1 MKTGLMMTFTT
12 LAALT
17 SLYIFS
23 TSEVID
29 DIAIVLIFG
38 LIADLMMTWI
48 FNTGVLKWY
57 VMRIAKAGDTDE

>member
-1 MKTGLMMTFTT
+1 MMTFTT

-57 VMRIAKAGDTDE
+57 ALRRAGAGETDE